1 MWKYLRNFVDGFYY
15 QTISKKDYSVKVR
28 MLFNVWKVWVVLLLG
43 IMIGYGPGLMIVKD
57 QYKASV
63 EAIYLLVDPDRFE
76 EAKLRPYLEQLNIRF
91 IDVAIAQSME
101 ETGHWKA
108 DLFKEAHNLFGMKL
122 AVVRP
127 TTAVGELRGHA
138 LYKNWRDSC
147 IDYAL
152 FQARY
157 AGKIVTEEQ
166 YIDFLAKV
174 YATNPEYKNNLRK
187 HLKKIRS

>member
-1 MWKYLRNFVDGFYY
+1 MWKYLKNFVDGFYY
-15 QTISKKDYSVKVR
+15 QTINSEYIISTR
-28 MLFNVWKVWVVLLLG
+28 ILFNVWKVWVVLLIG
-43 IMIGYGPGLMIVKD
+43 ILIGYGPGLMIVKEN
-57 QYKASV
+57 YKASV

-101 ETGHWKA
+101 ETGHYGSA
-108 DLFKEAHNLFGMKL
+108 IFKESHNLFGMKL

-127 TTAVGELRGHA
+127 TTAIGELRGHA
-138 LYKNWRDSC
+138 LYRNWRDSC

-157 AGKIVTEEQ
+157 AGKIVTEDQ
-166 YIDFLAKV
+166 YIDFLGKV